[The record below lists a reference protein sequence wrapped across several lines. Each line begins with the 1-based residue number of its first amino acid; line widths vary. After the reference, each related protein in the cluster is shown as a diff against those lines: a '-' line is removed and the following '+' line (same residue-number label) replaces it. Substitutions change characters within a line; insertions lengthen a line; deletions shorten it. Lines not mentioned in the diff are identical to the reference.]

1 LKPWNR
7 YKRGFDLVVLVLG
20 HLLLSPVF
28 IVLWTVVPLWIWLE
42 DRGPVFYSQNRVG
55 RDGRIF
61 RIRKFRSMV
70 VGADRL
76 GPAWTTNDDPRRT
89 RVGRFLR
96 RRGLDEMPELVS
108 VWRGDLSLVGPRPLN
123 EEEHA
128 TMIREIPDFG
138 KRLSVRPGVTGPAQ
152 IYNRSDDPYSKLEF
166 DLNYIGSMS
175 LVLDMKLIGISVWY
189 SVFGK
194 VDDRSSRES

>member
-1 LKPWNR
+1 LKSWNR
-7 YKRGFDLVVLVLG
+7 YKRGFDLVALVLG

-28 IVLWTVVPLWIWLE
+28 IVLWTVIPLWIWLE

-55 RDGRIF
+55 RNGRVF

-76 GPAWTTNDDPRRT
+76 GPAWTIHDDPRRT

-96 RRGLDEMPELVS
+96 KRGLDEIPELMS
-108 VWRGDLSLVGPRPLN
+108 VWTGDLSLVGPRPLN

-128 TMIREIPDFG
+128 TMIREIPDFD
-138 KRLSVRPGVTGPAQ
+138 KRLSVRPGVTGLAQ

-175 LVLDMKLIGISVWY
+175 FALDMKLIVVSVWY

-194 VDDRSSRES
+194 VDDRSSRER